1 MPVFL
6 LWRRRERQEHIP
18 ERVEGSAGDDY
29 WKQTPSETLMVK
41 KNARSATNDLAR
53 LAGVRSVLSNEV
65 EEGSRLT
72 PLGNSATVADTPTGI
87 ARERTKKKPRVNGAF
102 SRNLIP
108 NCVRHVGNGWRLW
121 RLHSHATH
129 TAHPTHATTTAHAT
143 PGGFFLR
150 RFCHHRVGREYQAGY

>member
-1 MPVFL
+1 
-6 LWRRRERQEHIP
+6 
-18 ERVEGSAGDDY
+18 
-29 WKQTPSETLMVK
+29 MVK
-41 KNARSATNDLAR
+41 KNGRSATNDLAR

-108 NCVRHVGNGWRLW
+108 NCVRHALNERPDVRGIGSAGSAEYADTVNSRL
-121 RLHSHATH
+121 
-129 TAHPTHATTTAHAT
+129 
-143 PGGFFLR
+143 LR
-150 RFCHHRVGREYQAGY
+150 EGRN